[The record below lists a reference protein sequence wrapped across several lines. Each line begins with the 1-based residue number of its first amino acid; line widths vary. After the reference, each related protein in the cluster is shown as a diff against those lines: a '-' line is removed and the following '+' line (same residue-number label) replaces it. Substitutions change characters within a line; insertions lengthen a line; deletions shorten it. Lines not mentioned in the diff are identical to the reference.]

1 MEDQLFKIIVAII
14 GILLLKKIIE
24 FCTDLFFGDS
34 WIKYPIA
41 IFVFLLVLG
50 LFASSNRNI

>member
-1 MEDQLFKIIVAII
+1 MEDKLFKIIVAII

-24 FCTDLFFGDS
+24 FGTDHFFGDS

-41 IFVFLLVLG
+41 IVVFFLVIG
-50 LFASSNRNI
+50 FFINLFDN